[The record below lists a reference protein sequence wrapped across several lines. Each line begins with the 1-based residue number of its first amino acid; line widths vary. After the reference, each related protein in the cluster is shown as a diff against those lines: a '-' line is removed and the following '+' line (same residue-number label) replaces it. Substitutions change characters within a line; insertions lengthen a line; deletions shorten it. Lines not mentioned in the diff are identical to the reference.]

1 MALWDELIAEA
12 VVLTKRPDLVNYG
25 NLALRQAIR
34 MAHKSGKYWR
44 DLVELTVSPAVQ
56 TVQEI
61 DLAAETTRFR
71 QVAYLR
77 SGTTDKWYDPITVD
91 DLIDA
96 DRYPRQD
103 VYYGFGDK
111 IMIRSR
117 GPEESYRLAYYQY
130 PVVSPTSSFASW
142 IADEHRDLL
151 VLWTAM
157 TILGT
162 VGETEIRGTLEKLA
176 LIALADLQGDSLEII
191 GR

>member
-12 VVLTKRPDLVNYG
+12 VVLTKRPDLVAYG
-25 NLALRQAIR
+25 ALALRQAIR

-44 DLVELTVSPAVQ
+44 DLVKVTVTP
-56 TVQEI
+56 TVQALQEV
-61 DLAAETTRFR
+61 DLVATTTRFR
-71 QVAYLR
+71 QVAYLKS
-77 SGTTDKWYDPITVD
+77 SGTDKFYDPVTVD

-96 DRYPRQD
+96 DRYVRTD

-111 IMIRSR
+111 LMIRSR
-117 GPEESYRLAYYQY
+117 GPEESYELAYYQY
-130 PVVSPTSSFASW
+130 PIVSPTSSFDSW
-142 IADEHRDLL
+142 IADQHRDLL

-176 LIALADLQGDSLEII
+176 LVALADLQSDSLEIV